1 MDRAVGLVLLVFSIL
16 YMRASWSLPRFQ
28 MTTVVDSWVFPLA
41 VGMALF
47 LLSAVL
53 FLRPQDVQPEIPD
66 QVRRPV
72 SILIALLLYALVLD
86 WLGFVVSTALFF
98 LGTSVILGWRRW
110 VVGMGVSVAFS
121 VLVYITFTRVLAVPL
136 PQGIL
141 PW

>member
-1 MDRAVGLVLLVFSIL
+1 MDRAIGLVLLIFSIL
-16 YMRASWSLPRFQ
+16 YIRASWSLPRFQ
-28 MTTVVDSWVFPLA
+28 MTAVVDSWVFPLA
-41 VGMALF
+41 VGIALL

-72 SILIALLLYALVLD
+72 FILIALLAYALVLD
-86 WLGFVVSTALFF
+86 RLGFVVSTALFF
-98 LGTSVILGWRRW
+98 FGTSVILGWRRW
-110 VVGMGVSVAFS
+110 AVGMGVSVAFS
-121 VLVYITFTRVLAVPL
+121 VLVYVTFTRVLAIPL